1 MDTARSQD
9 NGQDSGVGPETVAAE
24 TPGGESALRFSVR
37 QWCSLLLLRRRYQQS
52 HDDFSE
58 RELVH
63 LGFLRWLHHSGKL
76 AS

>member
-9 NGQDSGVGPETVAAE
+9 NDSGTETCAAE
-24 TPGGESALRFSVR
+24 TPDGEAPLCFSVR

-58 RELVH
+58 RELMH